1 MMSGGTSELSHGLAK
16 EKHSEEREI
25 QGKGK
30 RVDTEEW
37 EVVRHKE
44 KLNKNLNYLIKDK
57 KDEKIQY
64 YSRRNFKR

>member
-1 MMSGGTSELSHGLAK
+1 MSGGTSERSHGLAK

-37 EVVRHKE
+37 EVVRHKKYV
-44 KLNKNLNYLIKDK
+44 KLQSYFFHKL
-57 KDEKIQY
+57 
-64 YSRRNFKR
+64 SGRF